1 MLLLITVDEERTV
14 VGPNSRPLKSL
25 SNIIE
30 GKQGRFRQN
39 LLGKRVDYSGRS
51 VIVVG
56 PQLSLNQ
63 CGLPK
68 EMAIELFKPFVVNKL
83 IERGLVQNIKSAKKR
98 ILVIETKTLRN
109 KMVKSKVKTLTKK
122 VEAAVAAA
130 DKNAAATALK
140 NAVVAIDKAAAK
152 GIFHKNTAARKVSRL
167 SKAVNK
173 MA

>member
-1 MLLLITVDEERTV
+1 MIFFISIVINVIAKTNANPSA
-14 VGPNSRPLKSL
+14 VGPACRTPSIPQIIGIMINDGIK
-25 SNIIE
+25 NIICLDNDKIADFIGFPIDCKNILDE
-30 GKQGRFRQN
+30 ICTPCN
-39 LLGKRVDYSGRS
+39 TV
-51 VIVVG
+51 
-56 PQLSLNQ
+56 
-63 CGLPK
+63 
-68 EMAIELFKPFVVNKL
+68 
-83 IERGLVQNIKSAKKR
+83 NIKSAKKR